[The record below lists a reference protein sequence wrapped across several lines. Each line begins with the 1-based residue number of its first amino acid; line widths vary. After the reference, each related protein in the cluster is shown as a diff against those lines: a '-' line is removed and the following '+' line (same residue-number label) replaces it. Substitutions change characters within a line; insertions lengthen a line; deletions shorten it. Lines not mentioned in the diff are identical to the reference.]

1 MDTRGEGRDNGMGH
15 GRVVRCLSRIAALT
29 RGMLVTSSHTRP
41 VVHRAHLIARV
52 RERIEHTNE
61 ICRVSL
67 GCILALGSLF
77 FSFLISLSLSSRSP
91 SPFILSPFIFFFSPA
106 ICHSH
111 SLASPAR
118 RRIRMKTK
126 KGWSELARGQGRPR
140 SFSPRGM
147 TSDFALSFTG
157 AATRTPRAVP
167 AGRRRIRALEINPWR
182 FHVRESIL
190 ARRYVPLTVAARRAR
205 DIFFFFFFIYF

>member
-1 MDTRGEGRDNGMGH
+1 MAYSRVGPFNQLDDTLSGNLMQISRNSVYREYRDTNGH
-15 GRVVRCLSRIAALT
+15 GRGGITEWDTACVRCLSRIAALT

-41 VVHRAHLIARV
+41 VVPARTLARV

-77 FSFLISLSLSSRSP
+77 FLSLSLFALFLLLSSPR
-91 SPFILSPFIFFFSPA
+91 FFFLPA

-126 KGWSELARGQGRPR
+126 KG
-140 SFSPRGM
+140 
-147 TSDFALSFTG
+147 
-157 AATRTPRAVP
+157 
-167 AGRRRIRALEINPWR
+167 
-182 FHVRESIL
+182 
-190 ARRYVPLTVAARRAR
+190 
-205 DIFFFFFFIYF
+205 